1 MDEDFL
7 SVKDVSN
14 ILNLSERKVRE
25 IFRNGIIKSKMIGN
39 KYFTTRSILKE
50 YIEKK

>member
-14 ILNLSERKVRE
+14 ILNLSERKIRKLFSDGV
-25 IFRNGIIKSKMIGN
+25 IKSKMIGS
-39 KYFTTRSILKE
+39 KYFTTRKILKE
-50 YIEKK
+50 YIEDE